1 MIKVTKDQFYKLK
14 FETDVVIDCNPGIDN
29 AVIREKASKIKYSLE
44 EIERDFVAVEKLMGD
59 NVHSVFLQDYIV
71 GQIRDL
77 MRKVQ
82 W

>member
-14 FETDVVIDCNPGIDN
+14 FETDVIIDCNPGIDN
-29 AVIREKASKIKYSLE
+29 AVLREKATKVKSALK
-44 EIERDFVAVEKLMGD
+44 EIESDFVAVEKLMND
-59 NVHSVFLQDYIV
+59 NISSVYIQDYTV

-77 MRKVQ
+77 MRKAQ